1 MINRIMNN
9 KLYLISI
16 IIIIFVFLSSA
27 IIGGCKIQVEAKDNE
42 EETAQIEEVSEEESA
57 QAEEK
62 VIYEVNDISVE
73 EVYQIISSNQD
84 YIILDVRTPDE
95 FKEGHIEGA
104 ILIPVSEL
112 GGRLDELPKD
122 KPIIVYCDG
131 VGCSRSGRAA
141 HILID
146 NGFEEVYD
154 MIGKGIIEWEEKG
167 YPVEV
172 GDS

>member
-16 IIIIFVFLSSA
+16 AVIIFVFLSSA
-27 IIGGCKIQVEAKDNE
+27 IIGGCKIQVEAEDNE

-62 VIYEVNDISVE
+62 IISEVNDISVE

-104 ILIPVSEL
+104 ILIPVLEL
-112 GGRLDELPKD
+112 DNRLGELPKD
-122 KPIIVYCDG
+122 KPIITYC
-131 VGCSRSGRAA
+131 RSGIRSRNAA
-141 HILID
+141 NILVE
-146 NGFEEVYD
+146 NGFTQIYD
-154 MIGKGIIEWEEKG
+154 MGGILDWTDKG
-167 YPVEV
+167 YPVIEEE
-172 GDS
+172 

>member
-27 IIGGCKIQVEAKDNE
+27 IIGGCKIQVEAEDNE
-42 EETAQIEEVSEEESA
+42 EGTAQIEEVSEEESA

-62 VIYEVNDISVE
+62 IISEVKDISVE

-112 GGRLDELPKD
+112 EGRLDELPKD
-122 KPIIVYCDG
+122 KPIITYCKSG
-131 VGCSRSGRAA
+131 GRSENAA
-141 HILID
+141 EVLVE
-146 NGFEEVYD
+146 NGFTQIYD
-154 MIGKGIIEWEEKG
+154 MGGILDWIDKG
-167 YPVEV
+167 YPVIEEE
-172 GDS
+172 